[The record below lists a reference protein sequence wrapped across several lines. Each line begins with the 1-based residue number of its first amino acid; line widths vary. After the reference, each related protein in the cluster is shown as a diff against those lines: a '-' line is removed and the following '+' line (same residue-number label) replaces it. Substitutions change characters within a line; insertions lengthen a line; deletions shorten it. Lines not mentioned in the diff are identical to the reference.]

1 MREVLELKFLFVV
14 VVVGL
19 KYDIKIGF
27 LMEIYKKVDKLI
39 FGGII
44 YNMFLC
50 VKYNVRMKGV
60 EEFDIELVKGLV

>member
-1 MREVLELKFLFVV
+1 MREVLELKYFFVV

-27 LMEIYKKVDKLI
+27 LIEIYKKVDNFI

-44 YNMFLC
+44 YNIFLC
-50 VKYNVRMKGV
+50 VKYNV
-60 EEFDIELVKGLV
+60 